1 MIILKLYVFPVTIYL
16 YTVGMT
22 LISDNSS
29 LISACDKLSKEV
41 YLGVDT
47 EFMREKTYY
56 PKLCLIQISGEKDA
70 IAVDA
75 LSPDI
80 NLSPVLSLLYN
91 PNITKVFHACRQD
104 MEIFFNLTKKIPYPV
119 FDTQIAAMVCGY
131 GDAISYDKLVKQ
143 IVEIEIDKSSRFTD
157 WSQRPLSNT
166 QLKYALSD
174 VTHLRKV
181 YESLEKQLKASNRET
196 WLLEELGLVTNPN
209 TYIVDP
215 ENIWSRLKVKSGRP
229 RFLILVKALASFREQ
244 EAQRKD
250 IPRNRVLRDDVL
262 LDIAARAPE
271 TPEELAKVRSIS
283 TNYAASKSGNEILKT
298 ISLARK
304 IPTEKAPKIEK
315 RERKNNHSS
324 AIVELLKVL
333 LKMKSEENNVA
344 QKLIAGTADLEAI
357 AEDDMANVPAL
368 KGWRRE
374 IFGNDALLLKSGKI
388 GLSIYNSS
396 VKISQIN

>member
-1 MIILKLYVFPVTIYL
+1 
-16 YTVGMT
+16 
-22 LISDNSS
+22 
-29 LISACDKLSKEV
+29 
-41 YLGVDT
+41 
-47 EFMREKTYY
+47 MR
-56 PKLCLIQISGEKDA
+56 
-70 IAVDA
+70 
-75 LSPDI
+75 
-80 NLSPVLSLLYN
+80 
-91 PNITKVFHACRQD
+91 
-104 MEIFFNLTKKIPYPV
+104 
-119 FDTQIAAMVCGY
+119 
-131 GDAISYDKLVKQ
+131 
-143 IVEIEIDKSSRFTD
+143 
-157 WSQRPLSNT
+157 
-166 QLKYALSD
+166 
-174 VTHLRKV
+174 
-181 YESLEKQLKASNRET
+181 
-196 WLLEELGLVTNPN
+196 
-209 TYIVDP
+209 
-215 ENIWSRLKVKSGRP
+215 SGRP

-374 IFGNDALLLKSGKI
+374 IFGNAALLLKSGKI

>member
-1 MIILKLYVFPVTIYL
+1 
-16 YTVGMT
+16 MT

-29 LISACDKLSKEV
+29 LLSACDKLSKEV

-47 EFMREKTYY
+47 EFMRERTYY

-80 NLSPVLSLLYN
+80 NLSPVLKLLYN

-104 MEIFFNLTKKIPYPV
+104 MEIFFNLTKKIHYPV

-181 YESLEKQLKASNRET
+181 YESLEKQLKANNRET

-215 ENIWSRLKVKSGRP
+215 ENIWSRLKVRSGRP

-304 IPTEKAPKIEK
+304 IPTENAPKIEK

>member
-1 MIILKLYVFPVTIYL
+1 M
-16 YTVGMT
+16 
-22 LISDNSS
+22 
-29 LISACDKLSKEV
+29 
-41 YLGVDT
+41 
-47 EFMREKTYY
+47 
-56 PKLCLIQISGEKDA
+56 
-70 IAVDA
+70 
-75 LSPDI
+75 
-80 NLSPVLSLLYN
+80 
-91 PNITKVFHACRQD
+91 
-104 MEIFFNLTKKIPYPV
+104 
-119 FDTQIAAMVCGY
+119 
-131 GDAISYDKLVKQ
+131 
-143 IVEIEIDKSSRFTD
+143 
-157 WSQRPLSNT
+157 SNT

-181 YESLEKQLKASNRET
+181 YESLAKQLKANNRET

-215 ENIWSRLKVKSGRP
+215 ENIWSRLKVRSGRP

-271 TPEELAKVRSIS
+271 TPEELAKVRNIS

-344 QKLIAGTADLEAI
+344 QKLIAGTAALEAI

>member
-1 MIILKLYVFPVTIYL
+1 MLADKTWKFF
-16 YTVGMT
+16 
-22 LISDNSS
+22 LIS
-29 LISACDKLSKEV
+29 
-41 YLGVDT
+41 
-47 EFMREKTYY
+47 
-56 PKLCLIQISGEKDA
+56 Q
-70 IAVDA
+70 
-75 LSPDI
+75 
-80 NLSPVLSLLYN
+80 
-91 PNITKVFHACRQD
+91 
-104 MEIFFNLTKKIPYPV
+104 KKIPHPV

-181 YESLEKQLKASNRET
+181 YESLAKQLKANNRET

-215 ENIWSRLKVKSGRP
+215 ENIWSRLKVRSGRP

-315 RERKNNHSS
+315 RERKNHHSS

-368 KGWRRE
+368 KGWRRK

>member
-1 MIILKLYVFPVTIYL
+1 M
-16 YTVGMT
+16 
-22 LISDNSS
+22 
-29 LISACDKLSKEV
+29 
-41 YLGVDT
+41 
-47 EFMREKTYY
+47 
-56 PKLCLIQISGEKDA
+56 
-70 IAVDA
+70 
-75 LSPDI
+75 
-80 NLSPVLSLLYN
+80 
-91 PNITKVFHACRQD
+91 
-104 MEIFFNLTKKIPYPV
+104 
-119 FDTQIAAMVCGY
+119 
-131 GDAISYDKLVKQ
+131 
-143 IVEIEIDKSSRFTD
+143 
-157 WSQRPLSNT
+157 
-166 QLKYALSD
+166 
-174 VTHLRKV
+174 
-181 YESLEKQLKASNRET
+181 
-196 WLLEELGLVTNPN
+196 LEELGLVPNPH
-209 TYIVDP
+209 TYIVAP

-283 TNYAASKSGNEILKT
+283 PNYAASKSGNEILKT

>member
-1 MIILKLYVFPVTIYL
+1 
-16 YTVGMT
+16 
-22 LISDNSS
+22 
-29 LISACDKLSKEV
+29 
-41 YLGVDT
+41 
-47 EFMREKTYY
+47 
-56 PKLCLIQISGEKDA
+56 
-70 IAVDA
+70 
-75 LSPDI
+75 
-80 NLSPVLSLLYN
+80 
-91 PNITKVFHACRQD
+91 
-104 MEIFFNLTKKIPYPV
+104 
-119 FDTQIAAMVCGY
+119 
-131 GDAISYDKLVKQ
+131 
-143 IVEIEIDKSSRFTD
+143 
-157 WSQRPLSNT
+157 
-166 QLKYALSD
+166 
-174 VTHLRKV
+174 
-181 YESLEKQLKASNRET
+181 
-196 WLLEELGLVTNPN
+196 LLEELGLVTNPN

-283 TNYAASKSGNEILKT
+283 NNFAASKSGNEILKT

-396 VKISQIN
+396 VKISQI

>member
-1 MIILKLYVFPVTIYL
+1 MITVKLYVFPVTIYL

-29 LISACDKLSKEV
+29 LISACDKLSKEI

-80 NLSPVLSLLYN
+80 NLTTVLSLLYN

-104 MEIFFNLTKKIPYPV
+104 MEIFFNLTKTIPYPV

-157 WSQRPLSNT
+157 WSQRPLSNP

-209 TYIVDP
+209 TYIVDL

-283 TNYAASKSGNEILKT
+283 NNYAASKSGNEILKT
-298 ISLARK
+298 ISLDRK

>member
-1 MIILKLYVFPVTIYL
+1 
-16 YTVGMT
+16 
-22 LISDNSS
+22 
-29 LISACDKLSKEV
+29 
-41 YLGVDT
+41 
-47 EFMREKTYY
+47 
-56 PKLCLIQISGEKDA
+56 
-70 IAVDA
+70 
-75 LSPDI
+75 
-80 NLSPVLSLLYN
+80 
-91 PNITKVFHACRQD
+91 
-104 MEIFFNLTKKIPYPV
+104 
-119 FDTQIAAMVCGY
+119 
-131 GDAISYDKLVKQ
+131 
-143 IVEIEIDKSSRFTD
+143 
-157 WSQRPLSNT
+157 
-166 QLKYALSD
+166 
-174 VTHLRKV
+174 
-181 YESLEKQLKASNRET
+181 LKASNRET

-283 TNYAASKSGNEILKT
+283 NNFAASKSGNEILKT

-396 VKISQIN
+396 VKISQI